1 MKRLIALLVG
11 VTVLLSMSL
20 TSFAAFTD
28 AIELNTDGTTYT
40 ATLPSEAA
48 TANADKQ
55 TTIVAYKGDT
65 IEVGSIQYIDQA
77 ATDSFTF
84 QLMDPLTENVKV
96 VMGGE
101 AIDKQE
107 IGTIFFG
114 TQEDPTYT
122 ISGSVNNFVEQDFY
136 DMIVADEYIAAE
148 DLDAYKAAYG
158 TTAYLVTADEAFTF
172 FDNYGDELVINAI
185 AACEVS
191 AVDGTFAFEGLEAG
205 EYAVVIYRAGAL
217 PYAEYATV
225 EDADVDMGAI
235 DMILGDLIGA
245 KDFLVDSGDM
255 SMVVV
260 GATDI
265 TDVDNFVAANDIAH
279 DGLIDSG
286 DLGTIV
292 ANAGDITIYA
302 TELIMAYFG

>member
-11 VTVLLSMSL
+11 LTVLLSMSL
-20 TSFAAFTD
+20 TSFAAFSD
-28 AIELNTDGTTYT
+28 EIALNADGVTYT
-40 ATLPSEAA
+40 AALSNEAA
-48 TANADKQ
+48 TANAGKQ
-55 TTIVAYKGDT
+55 TTIVAYKGDA

-77 ATDSFTF
+77 AADSFTF
-84 QLMDPLTENVKV
+84 QLMDTLTEDVKV

-107 IGTIFFG
+107 VGTIFF
-114 TQEDPTYT
+114 EKEADTYT

-148 DLDAYKAAYG
+148 DLDTYKAAYG
-158 TTAYLVTADEAFTF
+158 TTAYLVTAEEAFTF

-185 AACEVS
+185 ASCEVS
-191 AVDGTFAFEGLEAG
+191 PVDGTYSFADLEAG
-205 EYAVVIYRAGAL
+205 AYAVVIYRAGAL

-235 DMILGDLIGA
+235 DLVLGDLVGA

-255 SMVVV
+255 GMVVV

-292 ANAGDITIYA
+292 SNAGDITIYA